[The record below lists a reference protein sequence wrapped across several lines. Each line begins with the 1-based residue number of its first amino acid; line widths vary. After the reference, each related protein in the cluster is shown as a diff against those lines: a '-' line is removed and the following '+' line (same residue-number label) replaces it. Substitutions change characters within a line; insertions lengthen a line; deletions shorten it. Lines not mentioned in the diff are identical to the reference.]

1 MEFRSSESPRYLNE
15 QQVAAITGISRSSLQ
30 QNRWKGKGIAYS
42 KIGRSIRYLQ
52 QDVLEFMA
60 RQRIEVDD
68 DLFSAADNSPM
79 VCPNC
84 DEESCRMTCPH
95 CKATIWTDGHLQHLE
110 DN

>member
-1 MEFRSSESPRYLNE
+1 MKKSRQDDLIFLPPLANVQVDKAPSESE
-15 QQVAAITGISRSSLQ
+15 EIF
-30 QNRWKGKGIAYS
+30 
-42 KIGRSIRYLQ
+42 
-52 QDVLEFMA
+52 E
-60 RQRIEVDD
+60 DD

>member
-52 QDVLEFMA
+52 QDVLEYMA
-60 RQRIEVDD
+60 RQRVELDD
-68 DLFSAADNSPM
+68 ELFNSPM
-79 VCPNC
+79 RCPSC
-84 DEESCRMTCPH
+84 DEESCGRICPE
-95 CKATIWTDGHLQHLE
+95 CGGVVLTSGHL
-110 DN
+110 